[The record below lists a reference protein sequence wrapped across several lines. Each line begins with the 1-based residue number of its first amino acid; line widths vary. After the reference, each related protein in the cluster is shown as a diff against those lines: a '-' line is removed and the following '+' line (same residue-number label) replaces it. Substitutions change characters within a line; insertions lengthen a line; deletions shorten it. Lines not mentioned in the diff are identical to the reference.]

1 MSRIKRPKF
10 DERGSF
16 FFPRSYTES
25 LPQYLTTLEM
35 LSKEMEINGVIF
47 KLLVYLLDENMKALD
62 CFSSQYSDDCEDYRK
77 TFSKGAAISSK
88 WVWRCHRWTLTNY
101 NPDVRFLCV
110 RTIRLN
116 LVPQNNSNQK
126 FSSFSIPI
134 PPPIIP
140 CNFSLQNFSDTMCF
154 HFKSAKARD
163 RLDVSKSSKRIKRE
177 HGVAYRYDLG
187 FRRFINNAFLRLLP
201 PVSARTLSK
210 SEEKFTTRHDSWEIG
225 PLRVFI
231 GGPEVV

>member
-1 MSRIKRPKF
+1 
-10 DERGSF
+10 
-16 FFPRSYTES
+16 
-25 LPQYLTTLEM
+25 
-35 LSKEMEINGVIF
+35 METNGVIF
-47 KLLVYLLDENMKALD
+47 KLLVYLLDDNMKALD

-77 TFSKGAAISSK
+77 TFPKGTTTSNK
-88 WVWRCHRWTLTNY
+88 WVWRCHRWTLTDY
-101 NPDVRFLCV
+101 SPDVRFLCV

-116 LVPQNNSNQK
+116 LVPQNISNTK

-140 CNFSLQNFSDTMCF
+140 CTFSVQNFSDTMCF
-154 HFKSAKARD
+154 HFKSTKMDRVRD
-163 RLDVSKSSKRIKRE
+163 ILACNSRKRIKRE
-177 HGVAYRYDLG
+177 QGVAYRYDLG

-201 PVSARTLSK
+201 PVSAGTLSK